1 MGKLSAN
8 QQKIVGRNCSSANV
22 HNNRRKEV
30 QVYTPSADKGKKVKG
45 AIAAAYPEYRF
56 YMAEDRALNQAGS
69 VLFAMFT
76 LGVGNAVQAASQT
89 WKNFTVECDSED
101 NAKALVKEISNCIGK
116 YGDDDEDNDP
126 PLSGNGGG
134 GNGGGLPDPD
144 EPEKEKTDWTTYIII
159 GAAALALIL
168 LVWPKRK
175 K

>member
-8 QQKIVGRNCSSANV
+8 QQKIVGSNCSSANV
-22 HNNRRKEV
+22 HNSRRKEV

-45 AIAAAYPEYRF
+45 AIAAAYPEYKF
-56 YMAEDRALNQAGS
+56 YMAEDRGADLANHIVLNILTMGLAEPG
-69 VLFAMFT
+69 M
-76 LGVGNAVQAASQT
+76 AAAQT
-89 WKNFTVECDSED
+89 WKNFTVECGSNE
-101 NAKALVKEISNCIGK
+101 NAQALVKEIGDCIGEYSK
-116 YGDDDEDNDP
+116 DDDT
-126 PLSGNGGG
+126 PLSGNGGT
-134 GNGGGLPDPD
+134 GNGGNQPDTD

>member
-8 QQKIVGRNCSSANV
+8 QQKIVGSNCSSANV

-45 AIAAAYPEYRF
+45 AIAAAYPEYKF
-56 YMAEDRALNQAGS
+56 YMAEDRGLNQTGNW
-69 VLFAMFT
+69 LFGFLT
-76 LGVGNAVQAASQT
+76 LGVGNAIQAASQT
-89 WKNFTVECDSED
+89 WKNFTVACDSED

-126 PLSGNGGG
+126 PLSGNGGT
-134 GNGGGLPDPD
+134 GNGGNLPDPD
-144 EPEKEKTDWTTYIII
+144 EPQKEKTDWTTYIII

>member
-56 YMAEDRALNQAGS
+56 YMAEDRGLNQTGNWIFGF
-69 VLFAMFT
+69 LT
-76 LGVGNAVQAASQT
+76 LGVGNAIQAASQT

-101 NAKALVKEISNCIGK
+101 NAKALVKEISDCIGK
-116 YGDDDEDNDP
+116 YGADDEDNDP
-126 PLSGNGGG
+126 PLSGNGGT
-134 GNGGGLPDPD
+134 GNGGNLPDPD

-159 GAAALALIL
+159 GAAALAIIL